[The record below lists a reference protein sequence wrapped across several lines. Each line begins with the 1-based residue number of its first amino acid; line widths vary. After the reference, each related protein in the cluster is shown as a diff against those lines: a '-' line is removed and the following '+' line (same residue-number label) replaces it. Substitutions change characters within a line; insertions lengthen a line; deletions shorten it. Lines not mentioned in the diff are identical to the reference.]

1 MNNYGIDI
9 WGDDNFIIEDA
20 LVKVNS
26 GSKPALL
33 SIVKEIRAQGKRGP
47 LLLRFPHLIKKQ
59 IESIFQNFQ
68 RAKEELEYQGNFQAV
83 FPLKVNQF
91 PNFVKA
97 LTEAGS
103 NYNYGLEAGSK
114 AELLIAMSHN
124 KNNAPITVNGF
135 KDKEMVELGFISALM
150 GEDITLTIEGIN
162 ELETIIEVANEKPS
176 PTPYIGLRIKL
187 HSLGVGVWAKSGGIN
202 SKFGLTSTELIK
214 AIALLKES
222 NLLDKFTMIHFHI
235 GSQITDIGYLK
246 KAIREAGNIYTD
258 LVKLGAHNLNTINLG
273 GGLAVEYA
281 QNSDNRKVKYSLS
294 EYANDIIF
302 MLDTI
307 AKSKKVKA
315 PDILIESGRYVAASH
330 AVLIAPVFELVS
342 EGYLESDLSLKAC
355 NPPLIEELNDL
366 YKNIN
371 ARNAL
376 EYLHDALDH
385 LNSLLTLFDLGYV
398 DLLDRSNSEV
408 LGHLIIK
415 KSITLLQ
422 DQNYKELLHIQN
434 MIQEKY
440 LINFSMF
447 QSMPDFWGLNQNFPI
462 MPLSKLD
469 IKPSRSAT
477 LWDVTCD
484 SDGEIAFD
492 PKNPLFLHSIDLKN
506 EEYFLGFFLVG
517 AYQEVLGMDHNLF
530 AHPTEATV
538 KINDEGYLIEN
549 VIESA
554 SILDILDNLNYDTLQ
569 IQKILKDKITS
580 SPLIPDYLKVKTI
593 NSLEIFLGEN
603 GYLKTVK

>member
-1 MNNYGIDI
+1 LNNYGIDI
-9 WGDDNFIIEDA
+9 WGDDNFIIDNA
-20 LVKVNS
+20 LIKVNH
-26 GSKPALL
+26 GYKPSLL
-33 SIVKEIRAQGKRGP
+33 SIVKEIREQGKRGP

-59 IESIFQNFQ
+59 IKSIFQNFQ
-68 RAKEELEYQGNFQAV
+68 RAKHELNYQGNFQAV

-91 PNFVKA
+91 PNFIDA
-97 LTEAGS
+97 LTEAGKE
-103 NYNYGLEAGSK
+103 YDYGLEAGSK
-114 AELLIAMSHN
+114 AELLIAISHI
-124 KNNAPITVNGF
+124 KENAPITVNGF

-150 GEDITLTIEGIN
+150 GQDITLTIEGIN
-162 ELETIIEVANEKPS
+162 ELETIIEVANEKPT
-176 PTPYIGLRIKL
+176 PTPCIGLRIKL

-214 AIALLKES
+214 AIELLKKS

-246 KAIREAGNIYTD
+246 KAIREAGNIYAD
-258 LVKLGAHNLNTINLG
+258 LVKLGAYNLNTINLG
-273 GGLAVEYA
+273 GGLAIEYA
-281 QNSDNRKVKYSLS
+281 QNSENQKVKYSLS
-294 EYANDIIF
+294 EYANDIVF

-307 AKSKKVKA
+307 SKSKKVKA

-342 EGYLESDLSLKAC
+342 EGYLESDLSLKDK
-355 NPPLIEELNDL
+355 NPPLIEELNEL
-366 YKNIN
+366 YKFIDSN
-371 ARNAL
+371 NAL

-385 LNSLLTLFDLGYV
+385 LNSLLTLFDLGYI

-440 LINFSMF
+440 LVNFSMF
-447 QSMPDFWGLNQNFPI
+447 QSIPDFWGLSQHFPI
-462 MPLSKLD
+462 MPLAKLNT
-469 IKPSRSAT
+469 KPTRSAT
-477 LWDVTCD
+477 IWDITCD
-484 SDGEIAFD
+484 SDGEISYD
-492 PKNPLFLHSIDLKN
+492 TKNPLFLHSIDLKN

-530 AHPTEATV
+530 THPTEAT
-538 KINDEGYLIEN
+538 INIDNERYFIEN
-549 VIESA
+549 VIESPT
-554 SILDILDNLNYDTLQ
+554 IVDILDNLNYDTDRIKQ
-569 IQKILKDKITS
+569 MLKDQINS
-580 SPLIPDYLKVKTI
+580 SQFIPDDIKSKTI
-593 NSLEIFLGEN
+593 DAVEIFLGEN